1 MIRLI
6 NIVAIALFIMLI
18 IILFKFNLVC
28 EVTINGQSVG
38 YIADKEA
45 FEAKV
50 NEIINK
56 EEEAKLFT
64 TIEYMPE
71 YQLKFVDKTE
81 QTNEEVILAKL
92 EDSSETT
99 YQLYAVTLDGE
110 EKAVL
115 SSLEEA
121 EKIVDEMTE
130 KYEDDI
136 ELDIGITDKI
146 TTDKEE
152 NTVKVATASID
163 DEIEEKKEEIEAEIE
178 KQKEIESHTVRGV
191 YLEVTP
197 VSGTITS
204 RFGNR
209 ESIRSSSHTGLD
221 IATATESGLLT
232 VIKNNCQVSKK
243 MQSQMDMLSKY
254 ELAQE
259 LNQRKPKKIE
269 REQELVEQ
277 TMTRNENQD
286 ALKSYITT
294 FNVIEE
300 KEEFLQTAKQ
310 TMSAIDF
317 ARLVSQLQLQTISN
331 LQELENMEKE
341 CNSIEDLHELQQEV
355 SIEYE
360 RLQLITRT
368 IKEEVP
374 RHILYK
380 VIGGETK

>member
-1 MIRLI
+1 MEI
-6 NIVAIALFIMLI
+6 
-18 IILFKFNLVC
+18 K
-28 EVTINGQSVG
+28 TI
-38 YIADKEA
+38 
-45 FEAKV
+45 
-50 NEIINK
+50 
-56 EEEAKLFT
+56 
-64 TIEYMPE
+64 
-71 YQLKFVDKTE
+71 
-81 QTNEEVILAKL
+81 
-92 EDSSETT
+92 
-99 YQLYAVTLDGE
+99 
-110 EKAVL
+110 
-115 SSLEEA
+115 
-121 EKIVDEMTE
+121 
-130 KYEDDI
+130 
-136 ELDIGITDKI
+136 
-146 TTDKEE
+146 
-152 NTVKVATASID
+152 
-163 DEIEEKKEEIEAEIE
+163 
-178 KQKEIESHTVRGV
+178 
-191 YLEVTP
+191 
-197 VSGTITS
+197 
-204 RFGNR
+204 
-209 ESIRSSSHTGLD
+209 D
-221 IATATESGLLT
+221 IANTTESELLAI
-232 VIKNNCQVSKK
+232 IKNNCQVSKK

-259 LNQRKPKKIE
+259 LNQRKPKRIE

-277 TMTRNENQD
+277 TMTSNENQD

>member
-1 MIRLI
+1 MEI
-6 NIVAIALFIMLI
+6 
-18 IILFKFNLVC
+18 K
-28 EVTINGQSVG
+28 TI
-38 YIADKEA
+38 
-45 FEAKV
+45 
-50 NEIINK
+50 
-56 EEEAKLFT
+56 
-64 TIEYMPE
+64 
-71 YQLKFVDKTE
+71 
-81 QTNEEVILAKL
+81 
-92 EDSSETT
+92 
-99 YQLYAVTLDGE
+99 
-110 EKAVL
+110 
-115 SSLEEA
+115 
-121 EKIVDEMTE
+121 
-130 KYEDDI
+130 
-136 ELDIGITDKI
+136 
-146 TTDKEE
+146 
-152 NTVKVATASID
+152 
-163 DEIEEKKEEIEAEIE
+163 
-178 KQKEIESHTVRGV
+178 
-191 YLEVTP
+191 
-197 VSGTITS
+197 
-204 RFGNR
+204 
-209 ESIRSSSHTGLD
+209 D
-221 IATATESGLLT
+221 IANTTESELLAI
-232 VIKNNCQVSKK
+232 IKNNCQVSKK

>member
-1 MIRLI
+1 MEI
-6 NIVAIALFIMLI
+6 
-18 IILFKFNLVC
+18 K
-28 EVTINGQSVG
+28 TI
-38 YIADKEA
+38 
-45 FEAKV
+45 
-50 NEIINK
+50 
-56 EEEAKLFT
+56 
-64 TIEYMPE
+64 
-71 YQLKFVDKTE
+71 
-81 QTNEEVILAKL
+81 
-92 EDSSETT
+92 
-99 YQLYAVTLDGE
+99 
-110 EKAVL
+110 
-115 SSLEEA
+115 
-121 EKIVDEMTE
+121 
-130 KYEDDI
+130 
-136 ELDIGITDKI
+136 
-146 TTDKEE
+146 
-152 NTVKVATASID
+152 
-163 DEIEEKKEEIEAEIE
+163 
-178 KQKEIESHTVRGV
+178 
-191 YLEVTP
+191 
-197 VSGTITS
+197 
-204 RFGNR
+204 
-209 ESIRSSSHTGLD
+209 D

>member
-1 MIRLI
+1 MEI
-6 NIVAIALFIMLI
+6 
-18 IILFKFNLVC
+18 K
-28 EVTINGQSVG
+28 TI
-38 YIADKEA
+38 
-45 FEAKV
+45 
-50 NEIINK
+50 
-56 EEEAKLFT
+56 
-64 TIEYMPE
+64 
-71 YQLKFVDKTE
+71 
-81 QTNEEVILAKL
+81 
-92 EDSSETT
+92 
-99 YQLYAVTLDGE
+99 
-110 EKAVL
+110 
-115 SSLEEA
+115 
-121 EKIVDEMTE
+121 
-130 KYEDDI
+130 
-136 ELDIGITDKI
+136 
-146 TTDKEE
+146 
-152 NTVKVATASID
+152 
-163 DEIEEKKEEIEAEIE
+163 
-178 KQKEIESHTVRGV
+178 
-191 YLEVTP
+191 
-197 VSGTITS
+197 
-204 RFGNR
+204 
-209 ESIRSSSHTGLD
+209 D
-221 IATATESGLLT
+221 IATATESELLAI
-232 VIKNNCQVSKK
+232 IKNNCQVSKK